1 MEKGL
6 IENKII
12 NSLNHSM
19 NISSLKV
26 LNESYMHNVPKDSES
41 HFKMVIVSNDFKNL
55 SSIQR
60 HKLIYRSLGNIM
72 NKIHALSIQAFSE
85 DEFALKPIILD
96 SPECANK
103 A

>member
-1 MEKGL
+1 MENGP

-55 SSIQR
+55 
-60 HKLIYRSLGNIM
+60 
-72 NKIHALSIQAFSE
+72 FSHQLYHQVWRDVE
-85 DEFALKPIILD
+85 NRA
-96 SPECANK
+96 
-103 A
+103 